1 MLLSDHL
8 NVNPALIATLA
19 FGIGFFSGLRAFA
32 PLAVVSWLSIW
43 GWMPL
48 AGSPFWFVGTNVFA
62 IVISILAAV
71 ELIGDKLPKTP
82 ARIQLMPLGAR
93 VVTGAFCGAAFCFSA
108 GRPWA
113 LGLIL
118 GGSGA
123 VLGAFSGYYVR
134 RSIVRGL
141 NIADFPI
148 ALLEDFVTIAGA
160 LYVIHNFFH
169 TPV

>member
-1 MLLSDHL
+1 MFSNPPGLVTVRPPH
-8 NVNPALIATLA
+8 VNPALIAILA
-19 FGIGFFSGLRAFA
+19 LGIGFFSGLRAFT
-32 PLAVVSWLSIW
+32 PIAVVSWLSIW

-62 IVISILAAV
+62 IVISILALV

-93 VVTGAFCGAAFCFSA
+93 IVTGGFCGAALCFSA
-108 GRPWA
+108 GRGWP

-123 VLGAFSGYYVR
+123 V
-134 RSIVRGL
+134 
-141 NIADFPI
+141 
-148 ALLEDFVTIAGA
+148 
-160 LYVIHNFFH
+160 
-169 TPV
+169 